1 MLPEGS
7 ALRRLARGNPT
18 SGARWPRGVATLVV
32 VTLVLTL
39 LYLGSTTLRRPGT
52 SSFFFD
58 VVIANLGYA
67 GCTALVAWRAVSRRR
82 GRWGWGSLAAGLFL
96 FTTGSVLWTTWVQYF
111 NPVPYP
117 SISDACFLTFFFLAF
132 IGIALLVRETVPR
145 TSRTIW
151 VDGLIAGL
159 GVAALETTL
168 VISPIASLNSGDG
181 LTVATNIAYPIG
193 DLVLVTMVVAVFAVR
208 GWRPGRL
215 WWLLGIGLVV
225 FAAADSVYVLRV
237 LSNTYVTGTP
247 LDSLWLIG
255 ALFMAFAAWQRMG
268 VGSAARNL
276 PTVEAPNIIPVVFLL
291 TSVGIIVYATTHPKL
306 LPLGVV
312 LATVTLVYSQSRG
325 PHMRSG
331 SCVHW
336 RKASAR
342 HAQTN
347 SPACQTAGS
356 SSNASLPA
364 WYPASRRLS
373 PSS

>member
-1 MLPEGS
+1 
-7 ALRRLARGNPT
+7 
-18 SGARWPRGVATLVV
+18 V
-32 VTLVLTL
+32 VTLGLTL
-39 LYLGSTTLRRPGT
+39 LYIGSTTLRRPGT

-67 GCTALVAWRAVSRRR
+67 GCTALCAWRAVARRR

-117 SISDACFLTFFFLAF
+117 SISDACFLTFYFLAF

-168 VISPIASLNSGDG
+168 VISPIATLNIGDT

-215 WWLLGIGLVV
+215 WWMLGIGLVV

-268 VGSAARNL
+268 VGSAAGNL
-276 PTVEAPNIIPVVFLL
+276 PTVEAPNIIPVVHAPTCRGSTCTFSRIRRDTPGFDRPSPAARRSRHCRCRCHRRHPRDVSLP
-291 TSVGIIVYATTHPKL
+291 TTTRRRC
-306 LPLGVV
+306 
-312 LATVTLVYSQSRG
+312 A
-325 PHMRSG
+325 RSAC
-331 SCVHW
+331 SP
-336 RKASAR
+336 R
-342 HAQTN
+342 AQTRAAT
-347 SPACQTAGS
+347 SHGRE
-356 SSNASLPA
+356 
-364 WYPASRRLS
+364 RR
-373 PSS
+373 